1 MQERNS
7 LKLRQRALRVLC
19 SAVLAAG
26 TCLGP
31 CASALAA
38 PSQGSSAPAKA
49 VAKSAAAKKG
59 AAAKKKAAKKKAAT
73 KKAKKKQHVHKKLKV
88 PISANL
94 ASLATSSSPARYRY
108 VCSCGKKLAGTYA
121 SGYPLTKSLDVLWDR
136 YAGSPEGGIAFFGS
150 SYFSKWA
157 SAAADLEHEYGFDPA
172 MVYNYGIGGSGIK
185 LWTSDAYLDLV
196 ASKKPSVVAIHG
208 INDLRYYP
216 THPDFRSDAQAVR
229 ESFEAL
235 KSYVAGLQRRLPQAR
250 ILLVSA
256 FKTPAEYLREGSYGT
271 SCISWRRIDLYNE
284 QLRSFAQANHNVDFV
299 DIERYLLAEDSDPWG
314 NTRVRF
320 YSNGEKLADASSL
333 LSMPVIGWLEDE
345 GAKPCPYFRPDLH
358 HASKLAYTTIWTPF
372 VGGPAVETAQREL
385 EVRRALQEQ
394 LEQQA
399 QQAVSEII

>member
-1 MQERNS
+1 MHEHKSMR
-7 LKLRQRALRVLC
+7 LRQRALRVLC

-38 PSQGSSAPAKA
+38 PSQDSSASAK
-49 VAKSAAAKKG
+49 AAAKSP
-59 AAAKKKAAKKKAAT
+59 AAKKKAAKKKAAKKKAAK
-73 KKAKKKQHVHKKLKV
+73 KKAKKKHVHKAVKLPV
-88 PISANL
+88 SANL

-121 SGYPLTKSLDVLWDR
+121 SGYPLTKSLDVLRER
-136 YAGSPEGGIAFFGS
+136 YADSPEGGVAFFGS

-172 MVYNYGIGGSGIK
+172 MVYNYGIGGSGIE

-208 INDLRYYP
+208 INDLRYHP
-216 THPDFRSDAQAVR
+216 TRPDFRSDAQAVR

-284 QLRSFAQANHNVDFV
+284 QLRSFAQGHQNVDFV
-299 DIERYLLAEDSDPWG
+299 DIERYLLAEDRDPWG

-320 YSNGEKLADASSL
+320 YCNGSKLADTSSL

-345 GAKPCPYFRPDLH
+345 GGRPCPYFSPDLH
-358 HASKLAYTTIWTPF
+358 HASKLAYTAIWTPF
-372 VGGPAVETAQREL
+372 VGGPAVEIAQQEL
-385 EVRRALQEQ
+385 EAHKALQEQ
-394 LEQQA
+394 QELQA
-399 QQAVSEII
+399 QQTAGEKI

>member
-1 MQERNS
+1 MHEHKSMR
-7 LKLRQRALRVLC
+7 LRQRALRVLC

-38 PSQGSSAPAKA
+38 PSQDSSASAK
-49 VAKSAAAKKG
+49 AAAKSP
-59 AAAKKKAAKKKAAT
+59 AAKKKAAKKKA
-73 KKAKKKQHVHKKLKV
+73 KKKHVHKAVKLPV
-88 PISANL
+88 SANL

-121 SGYPLTKSLDVLWDR
+121 SGYPLTKSLDVLRER
-136 YAGSPEGGIAFFGS
+136 YADSPEGGVAFFGS

-172 MVYNYGIGGSGIK
+172 MVYNYGIGGSGIE

-208 INDLRYYP
+208 INDLRYHP
-216 THPDFRSDAQAVR
+216 TRPDFRSDAQAVR

-284 QLRSFAQANHNVDFV
+284 QLRSFAQGHQNVDFV

-320 YSNGEKLADASSL
+320 YCNGSKLADTSSL

-345 GAKPCPYFRPDLH
+345 GGRPCPYFSPDLH
-358 HASKLAYTTIWTPF
+358 HASKLAYTAIWTPF
-372 VGGPAVETAQREL
+372 VGGPAVEIAQQEL
-385 EVRRALQEQ
+385 EAHKALQEQ
-394 LEQQA
+394 QELQA
-399 QQAVSEII
+399 QQTAGEKI

>member
-1 MQERNS
+1 MHEHKS
-7 LKLRQRALRVLC
+7 LRLRQRALRVLC

-38 PSQGSSAPAKA
+38 PSQDSSASAK
-49 VAKSAAAKKG
+49 AAAKSP
-59 AAAKKKAAKKKAAT
+59 AAKKKAAKKKAAK
-73 KKAKKKQHVHKKLKV
+73 KKAKKKHVHKAVKLPV
-88 PISANL
+88 SANL

-121 SGYPLTKSLDVLWDR
+121 SGYPLTKSLDVLRER
-136 YAGSPEGGIAFFGS
+136 YADSPEGGVAFFGS

-172 MVYNYGIGGSGIK
+172 MVYNYGIGGSGIE

-208 INDLRYYP
+208 INDLRYHP
-216 THPDFRSDAQAVR
+216 TRPDFRSDAQAVR

-284 QLRSFAQANHNVDFV
+284 QLRSFAQGHQNVDFV
-299 DIERYLLAEDSDPWG
+299 DIERYLLAEDRDPWG

-320 YSNGEKLADASSL
+320 YCNGSKLADTSSL

-345 GAKPCPYFRPDLH
+345 GGRPCPYFSPDLH
-358 HASKLAYTTIWTPF
+358 HASKLAYTAIWTPF
-372 VGGPAVETAQREL
+372 VGGPAVKIAQQEL
-385 EVRRALQEQ
+385 EARKALQEQ
-394 LEQQA
+394 QELQA
-399 QQAVSEII
+399 QQTAGEKI

>member
-1 MQERNS
+1 MHEHKSMR
-7 LKLRQRALRVLC
+7 LRQRALRVLC

-38 PSQGSSAPAKA
+38 PSQDSSASAK
-49 VAKSAAAKKG
+49 AAAKSP
-59 AAAKKKAAKKKAAT
+59 AAKKKAAKKKAAK
-73 KKAKKKQHVHKKLKV
+73 KKAKKKHVHKAVKLPV
-88 PISANL
+88 SANL

-121 SGYPLTKSLDVLWDR
+121 SGYPLTKSLDVLRER
-136 YAGSPEGGIAFFGS
+136 YADSPEGGVAFFGS

-172 MVYNYGIGGSGIK
+172 MVYNYGIGGSGIE

-208 INDLRYYP
+208 INDLRYHP
-216 THPDFRSDAQAVR
+216 TRPDFRSDAQAVR

-284 QLRSFAQANHNVDFV
+284 QLRSFAQGHQNVDFV
-299 DIERYLLAEDSDPWG
+299 DIERYLLAEDRDPWG

-320 YSNGEKLADASSL
+320 YCNGSKLADTSSL

-345 GAKPCPYFRPDLH
+345 GGRPCPYFSPDLH
-358 HASKLAYTTIWTPF
+358 HASKLAYTAIWTPF
-372 VGGPAVETAQREL
+372 VGGPAVEIAQQEL
-385 EVRRALQEQ
+385 EARKALQEQ
-394 LEQQA
+394 QELQA
-399 QQAVSEII
+399 QQTAGEKI

>member
-1 MQERNS
+1 MHEHKSMR
-7 LKLRQRALRVLC
+7 LRQRALRVLC
-19 SAVLAAG
+19 SAVLATG

-38 PSQGSSAPAKA
+38 PSQDSSASAK
-49 VAKSAAAKKG
+49 AAAKSP
-59 AAAKKKAAKKKAAT
+59 AAKKKAAKKKA
-73 KKAKKKQHVHKKLKV
+73 KKKHVHKAVKLPV
-88 PISANL
+88 SANL

-121 SGYPLTKSLDVLWDR
+121 SGYPLTKSLDVLRER
-136 YAGSPEGGIAFFGS
+136 YADSPEGGVAFFGS

-216 THPDFRSDAQAVR
+216 TRPDFRSDAQAVR

-284 QLRSFAQANHNVDFV
+284 QLRSFAQGHQNVDFV
-299 DIERYLLAEDSDPWG
+299 DIERYLLAEDRDPWG

-320 YSNGEKLADASSL
+320 YCNGSKLADTSSL

-345 GAKPCPYFRPDLH
+345 GGRPCPYFSPDLH
-358 HASKLAYTTIWTPF
+358 HASKLAYTAIWTPF
-372 VGGPAVETAQREL
+372 VGGPAVEIAQQEL
-385 EVRRALQEQ
+385 EARKALQKQQE
-394 LEQQA
+394 LQA
-399 QQAVSEII
+399 QQTAGEKI

>member
-1 MQERNS
+1 MHEHKSMR
-7 LKLRQRALRVLC
+7 LRQRALRVLC
-19 SAVLAAG
+19 SAVLATG

-38 PSQGSSAPAKA
+38 PSQDSSASAK
-49 VAKSAAAKKG
+49 AAAKSP
-59 AAAKKKAAKKKAAT
+59 AAKKKAAKKKA
-73 KKAKKKQHVHKKLKV
+73 KKKHVHKAVKLPV
-88 PISANL
+88 SANL

-121 SGYPLTKSLDVLWDR
+121 SGYPLTKSLDVLRER
-136 YAGSPEGGIAFFGS
+136 YADSPEGGVAFFGS

-284 QLRSFAQANHNVDFV
+284 QLRSFAQGHQNVDFV
-299 DIERYLLAEDSDPWG
+299 DIERYLLAEDRDPWG

-320 YSNGEKLADASSL
+320 YCNGSKLADTSSL

-345 GAKPCPYFRPDLH
+345 GGRPCPYFSPDLH
-358 HASKLAYTTIWTPF
+358 HASKLAYTAIWTPF
-372 VGGPAVETAQREL
+372 VGGPAVEIAQQEL
-385 EVRRALQEQ
+385 EARKALQKQQE
-394 LEQQA
+394 LQA
-399 QQAVSEII
+399 QQTAGEKI